1 MSSET
6 LSTAEIELTPV
17 LDAIRERRSIGKC
30 TDEVPDRAL
39 IEQILEAGTW
49 APNHHLSEPWRFLV
63 LSGEAR
69 NGLGEAMGAAAARTA
84 KTPEAG
90 ERARKSAAGKPL
102 RAPYVIAMYADPQP
116 GEVEVEEI
124 VATAAAGQ
132 NMLLAAHELGLA
144 AMWRSG
150 DLIFSQEVR
159 EYLQLPEAAIM
170 LGVIY
175 VGCPAME
182 PPQRE
187 RKAIEHVSVWWDAKP
202 VR

>member
-6 LSTAEIELTPV
+6 FSTAEIGTMPV
-17 LDAIRERRSIGKC
+17 LDAIRDRRSIGKC

-39 IEQILEAGTW
+39 IEQILDAGRW
-49 APNHHLSEPWRFLV
+49 APNHHLSEPWRFTV
-63 LSGEAR
+63 LSGDAR
-69 NGLGEAMGAAAARTA
+69 EGLGEAMGAAAARTA

-90 ERARKSAAGKPL
+90 ERARRSATGKPL
-102 RAPYVIAMYADPQP
+102 RAPYVIAIYAEPQP

-132 NMLLAAHELGLA
+132 NMLLAAHALGLA

-159 EYLQLPEAAIM
+159 DYLQLPEVAIM

-187 RKAIEHVSVWWDAKP
+187 RKPAAQVSAWWDTKP